1 MPSLRSLL
9 FRHLVRLG
17 SLSNRANV
25 DLARL
30 RASMEKGS
38 WFLSLSIPRGTG
50 IEPVVAGGVPAEW
63 LLPPAHDR
71 ESTLLFLHG
80 GAFVMGSPRSHRGL
94 AARIAAAA
102 RLRALVIDYRLAP
115 EHPFPAA
122 LEDTLS
128 AYRWLLREHC
138 RPTEIVL
145 AGDSAG
151 GNLVLAT
158 LLALRAAGE
167 ALPAAAVCLS
177 PATALDGK
185 GESLRTHAERDPVLR
200 AETIGPLVAAYVG
213 GHDPAEPLLSP
224 LYADLHGLPPLLLQV
239 GSDEILLSDVV
250 AFAERAR
257 QAGVAVELEV
267 WEGMWHVWQIG
278 VPWMPEAKQAI
289 QHIAAFIRRRLAKQA
304 QAA

>member
-1 MPSLRSLL
+1 MPSLRSIL

-17 SLSNRANV
+17 SLSNRADV
-25 DLARL
+25 SIAQL
-30 RASMEKGS
+30 RASMEKGD
-38 WFLSLSIPRGTG
+38 WFLSLSVPCGTVT
-50 IEPVVAGGVPAEW
+50 EPVSAGGVPAEW
-63 LLPPAHDR
+63 VLPPGKR
-71 ESTLLFLHG
+71 RRGTVLFLHG

-94 AARIAAAA
+94 VARIAAAA
-102 RLRALVIDYRLAP
+102 QLQALAIDYRLAP

-122 LEDTLS
+122 LEDTLT

-138 RPTEIVL
+138 PASEAVL
-145 AGDSAG
+145 IGDSAG
-151 GNLVLAT
+151 GNLVLAA

-185 GESLRTHAERDPVLR
+185 GESLRTHAGRDPVLR
-200 AETIGPLVAAYVG
+200 VETVGPLVAAYVG
-213 GHDPAEPLLSP
+213 NHDPTEPLLSP

-257 QAGVAVELEV
+257 QAGVAVELEI

-278 VPWMPEAKQAI
+278 APWMPEATHAI
-289 QHIAAFIRRRLAKQA
+289 QHIGAFIQRQLATQA
-304 QAA
+304 RAA

>member
-1 MPSLRSLL
+1 MPSLRSVL

-17 SLSNRANV
+17 SLSNRADV
-25 DLARL
+25 SIAQL
-30 RASMEKGS
+30 RASMEKGN
-38 WFLSLSIPRGTG
+38 WFLSLTVPCGTE
-50 IEPVVAGGVPAEW
+50 ILPISAGGVPAEW
-63 LLPPAHDR
+63 VLPPNKSYR
-71 ESTLLFLHG
+71 GTLLFLHG

-102 RLRALVIDYRLAP
+102 LLRALVIDYRLAP

-122 LEDTLS
+122 LEDTLT
-128 AYRWLLREHC
+128 AYRWLLKEHC
-138 RPTEIVL
+138 QPTEVVL

-151 GNLVLAT
+151 GNLVLAA

-185 GESLRTHAERDPVLR
+185 GESLRTLAGRDPVLR
-200 AETIGPLVAAYVG
+200 AETVGPLVAAYVG
-213 GHDPAEPLLSP
+213 DHDPAEPLLSP
-224 LYADLHGLPPLLLQV
+224 LYGDLHGLPPLLLQV
-239 GSDEILLSDVV
+239 GSDEILLSDVI

-278 VPWMPEAKQAI
+278 APWMPEASRAI
-289 QHIAAFIRRRLAKQA
+289 QRIGAFIQRQLAIRA